1 MKTSK
6 TKKKTI
12 NKVGKVGRPKGFTN
26 SENKYNKAKVNEAY
40 VDDIISFRSCV
51 LLVIRDLIKSNEFKL
66 LTTDTQYEMKRLVE
80 IGEENQLLFL
90 NIVHEKF
97 SGYRSKL

>member
-1 MKTSK
+1 MKTST

-12 NKVGKVGRPKGFTN
+12 NKVGRPKGFTN
-26 SENKYNKAKVNEAY
+26 SENKYKKAKVNEAY
-40 VDDIISFRSCV
+40 VDDIISFRGCV